1 MTRRTRRKRFNGGRQ
16 IVLNNPPARMGML
29 QSMRMQSNGGDA
41 WMAAT
46 TAAWPLSTTVQ
57 NMPAWPSM
65 RFTIVCEGIEKE
77 GH

>member
-1 MTRRTRRKRFNGGRQ
+1 
-16 IVLNNPPARMGML
+16 MGML